1 MQHAKEVFGTLN
13 PTNIF
18 ILQLMKWLLSGL
30 VVVDSLLLTQPHV
43 VQKGKPC
50 SATC

>member
-1 MQHAKEVFGTLN
+1 MQHAKEVFGTL
-13 PTNIF
+13 NIF